1 MSQSFPPPEQPLR
14 AIAFDMDGVLAS
26 SEDVY
31 LRVGTETLRRR
42 GKPFED
48 ALRHKMMG
56 LPTMVALQT
65 MIDWHGLDD
74 LVDDL
79 AKESEVTFWELAGDE
94 LKPMPGVAELFE
106 RIVADE
112 IPRGVV
118 TSGARSY
125 AERILTAVGVR
136 QHMAFVI
143 TADDVRIGKP
153 DPEPYLMAADRH
165 GVEPGQ
171 MLVLEDSANGCRAAV
186 AAGAYTVAV
195 PSPHTHDH
203 DFSGAKFVANTLE
216 DPRVVDLVGLIS
228 PAG

>member
-1 MSQSFPPPEQPLR
+1 MIPPPQKPVR

-56 LPTMVALQT
+56 LPTRVALQT
-65 MIDWHGLDD
+65 MIDWHALDD
-74 LVDDL
+74 AVDDL
-79 AKESEVTFWELAGDE
+79 AVESEQTFWELAGDE
-94 LKPMPGVAELFE
+94 LQPMPGVAELFD
-106 RIVADE
+106 RIVAAG

-125 AERILTAVGVR
+125 AERILTAIGVR
-136 QHMAFVI
+136 EHLAFVI
-143 TADDVRIGKP
+143 TADDVRHGKP
-153 DPEPYLMAADRH
+153 NPEPYLMAAQRH
-165 GVEPGQ
+165 GVDPAE
-171 MLVLEDSANGCRAAV
+171 MLVVEDSANGCRAAV
-186 AAGAYTVAV
+186 TAGAYTVAA

-203 DFSGAKFVANTLE
+203 DFTGAKFIADTLR
-216 DPRVVDLVGLIS
+216 DPRLLEVLGL
-228 PAG
+228 A

>member
-1 MSQSFPPPEQPLR
+1 MSFPPPERPLR

-31 LRVGTETLRRR
+31 HRVGTETLRRR

-65 MIDWHGLDD
+65 MIDWHGLEDTVE
-74 LVDDL
+74 LL
-79 AKESEVTFWELAGDE
+79 AQESEETFWELAGDG
-94 LKPMPGVAELFE
+94 LQPMPGVPELFD
-106 RIVADE
+106 RIDAAAV
-112 IPRGVV
+112 PRGVV

-125 AERILTAVGVR
+125 AERILTEVGVR
-136 QHMAFVI
+136 QRLTFVI

-153 DPEPYLMAADRH
+153 DPEPYLMAAERH
-165 GVEPGQ
+165 GVDPAE
-171 MLVLEDSANGCRAAV
+171 MLVLEDSANGCRAGV
-186 AAGAYTVAV
+186 AAGAYVVAV

-203 DFSGAKFVANTLE
+203 DFTGARFVADTLR
-216 DPRVVDLVGLIS
+216 DPRIAQLLAI
-228 PAG
+228 

>member
-1 MSQSFPPPEQPLR
+1 MSFPPPAKPIR

-48 ALRHKMMG
+48 ALRHQMMG
-56 LPTMVALQT
+56 LPTMVALQR
-65 MIDWHGLDD
+65 MIDWHRLDD
-74 LVDDL
+74 SVEII
-79 AKESEVTFWELAGDE
+79 AAETEQTFWELAGAD
-94 LKPMPGVAELFE
+94 LAPMPGVAAMFDRLD
-106 RIVADE
+106 AAG

-118 TSGARSY
+118 TSGARTY

-136 QHMAFVI
+136 DRLRFVI

-153 DPEPYLMAADRH
+153 DPEPYLMAATEH
-165 GVEPGQ
+165 GVDPAE
-171 MLVLEDSANGCRAAV
+171 MIVFEDSANGCRAGV
-186 AAGAYTVAV
+186 AAGAYVVAV

-203 DFSGAKFVANTLE
+203 DFTGAAFVADTLA
-216 DPRVVDLVGLIS
+216 DPRIAAVLGLV
-228 PAG
+228 